1 MVYPADMETRTVGD
15 VARMAGITVRTLHHY
30 DEIGLLSPTERRD
43 NGYRAYTDA
52 DISRLQQILAY
63 RELDL
68 GLDEIARLL
77 NETSDPVA
85 ALRMARRRVGRH
97 LKKLRRIAARLD
109 TAIEAE
115 MKGTPM
121 TAHEKLEAFGD
132 FDPDE
137 FAAEVEQR
145 WGGADVFAESAK
157 RTATYTPADW
167 KQQQFETDEI
177 YRGLLSLMENGT
189 SAASMEAAA
198 LVDAHRGS
206 ITKWFYECTPE
217 IHSGLGAMYV
227 SDDRFRR
234 NVDKLGDGL
243 AEYLSAAIAAR
254 YFGT

>member
-30 DEIGLLSPTERRD
+30 DEIGLLSPSERRD
-43 NGYRAYTDA
+43 NGYRAYTDV

-77 NETSDPVA
+77 NETSDPVE
-85 ALRMARRRVGRH
+85 ALRCARRRVGRH

-115 MKGTPM
+115 LKGTSM

-137 FAAEVEQR
+137 FAAEAEQR
-145 WGGADVFAESAK
+145 WGGTDAFAKSAK
-157 RTATYTPADW
+157 RTAAYTPTDW
-167 KQQQFETDEI
+167 QRQQSETDEI
-177 YRGLLSLMENGT
+177 YRGLLTLMENGSSSEST
-189 SAASMEAAA
+189 EAAT
-198 LVDAHRGS
+198 LVDAHRAS

-217 IHSGLGAMYV
+217 IHAGLGTMYV

-234 NVDKLGDGL
+234 NINKSGDGL
-243 AEYLSAAIAAR
+243 AEYLSAAIAGR
-254 YFGT
+254 YAGT